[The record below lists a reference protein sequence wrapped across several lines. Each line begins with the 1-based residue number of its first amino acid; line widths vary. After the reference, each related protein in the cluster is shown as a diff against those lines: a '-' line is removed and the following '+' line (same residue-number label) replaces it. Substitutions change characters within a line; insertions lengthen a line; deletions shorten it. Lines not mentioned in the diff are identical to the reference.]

1 MTYNY
6 SDIKKK
12 CVINVA
18 DGRNLGKITDLVIS
32 FPDGKVNG
40 VIVPGKK
47 NAFFGGSELII
58 SACCIER
65 IGDDAILV
73 RLTEQ
78 PIAAETSVGGY
89 EE

>member
-32 FPDGKVNG
+32 FPDGKISG

-47 NAFFGGSELII
+47 NSFFGGSELII
-58 SACCIER
+58 NFCCIDR
-65 IGDDAILV
+65 IGDDAVLV
-73 RLTEQ
+73 RLAEHES
-78 PIAAETSVGGY
+78 ASETSGIEY